1 MEKIR
6 EKEEVLNFLRVDEYP
21 SGYGSGSGD
30 GSLIKYD
37 GNDVHYIDGL
47 PTIITSVHGTF
58 AKGAIVNLDFT
69 LDPCFIAR
77 VGDSFAHGQTLAEAH
92 RDATSKHTKN
102 MPIEDRIVLFNS
114 TYPDRS
120 KPIPAKE
127 LFDWHNILTG
137 SCLMG
142 RKEWCRSHGINIER
156 DSFTVNEFIKLT
168 KNSYGG
174 EIIIKL

>member
-1 MEKIR
+1 
-6 EKEEVLNFLRVDEYP
+6 
-21 SGYGSGSGD
+21 
-30 GSLIKYD
+30 
-37 GNDVHYIDGL
+37 
-47 PTIITSVHGTF
+47 
-58 AKGAIVNLDFT
+58 
-69 LDPCFIAR
+69 
-77 VGDSFAHGQTLAEAH
+77 
-92 RDATSKHTKN
+92 

-114 TYPDRS
+114 TYPDRN

-142 RKEWCRSHGINIER
+142 RKEWCRSHGINIEQ

-174 EIIIKL
+174 VIIIKL